1 MPVLS
6 TGNTFTA
13 TEQITSTKLNNIAN
27 GADFTDTTGSAVDSS
42 GTTGTCVNGGGV
54 EVTSGGQLQVSD
66 DGVTFAKMQNVAA
79 NSVLVRDANS
89 EGDITAKALS
99 STQILIGDGT
109 GFTAAALSGDA
120 TMTNAGVVAI
130 KSNVAL
136 SGSPTTTT
144 QSASD
149 NSTKIAT
156 TAYVTTATSGLSNF
170 AKFTDTNADPGG
182 NGTTFSDQSFNSVS
196 TASSDYFSLSSGKCK
211 ILIAGMYVVMLRATF
226 TAINSGTLPE
236 TRIINESD
244 SDRVVLTSSGIGSSG
259 TFTFPRGS
267 VSSESSGSGPDACV
281 QYFDANDELRL
292 ITRGSHAITQIRN
305 VKMLISYIN
314 SPTF

>member
-6 TGNTFTA
+6 TGNSFSA
-13 TEQITSTKLNNIAN
+13 AEQITSEKLNNIAN
-27 GADFTDTTGSAVDSS
+27 GADFTDTSGSAVDSS
-42 GTTGTCVNGGGV
+42 GTTGTCVNGGGLV
-54 EVTSGGQLQVSD
+54 VTTGGQLQVSD

-99 STQILIGDGT
+99 SGQILIGDGT

-120 TMTNAGVVAI
+120 TMTNAGAVTI
-130 KSNVAL
+130 KNNVAL

-170 AKFTDTNADPGG
+170 AKFTDSTA
-182 NGTTFSDQSFNSVS
+182 QSGMSTSFTDRSFDSVS

-211 ILIAGMYVVMLRATF
+211 ILISGMYVVMFRATF
-226 TAINSGTLPE
+226 NVVSSSSGAQA
-236 TRIINESD
+236 RIINESD
-244 SDRVVLTSSGIGSSG
+244 SDNLVIDSGNIGTDG
-259 TFTFPRGS
+259 THTFPNG
-267 VSSESSGSGPDACV
+267 VPSSSNPPDACV
-281 QYFDANDELRL
+281 QYFDANDQLRL
-292 ITRGSHAITQIRN
+292 QTKSAHASNSITN
-305 VKMLISYIN
+305 LKMLVSYIH

>member
-6 TGNTFTA
+6 TGNPFSA
-13 TEQITSTKLNNIAN
+13 SEQITSTKLNNIAN

-42 GTTGTCVNGGGV
+42 GTIGTCVNGGGLV
-54 EVTSGGQLQVSD
+54 VTTGGQLQVSD

-99 STQILIGDGT
+99 SSQILIGDGT
-109 GFTAAALSGDA
+109 GFWRLTLSSDA

-130 KSNVAL
+130 KTNVAL

-144 QSASD
+144 QLASD

-156 TAYVTTATSGLSNF
+156 TAYVTTATSGLGGNF

-226 TAINSGTLPE
+226 TANNSGTLPE

-244 SDRVVLTSSGIGSSG
+244 SDRVVLTSSGISSSG

-267 VSSESSGSGPDACV
+267 ISSEFWRRS
-281 QYFDANDELRL
+281 
-292 ITRGSHAITQIRN
+292 
-305 VKMLISYIN
+305 
-314 SPTF
+314 